1 MSLSPQKL
9 PLLMLAHLLAALLD
23 NTAHVLFSLLRANC
37 GAVVGLEICRDPVKE
52 SLILRH
58 PHPNMSTVDERMET
72 G

>member
-37 GAVVGLEICRDPVKE
+37 GAGTCLEICRDPVKE
-52 SLILRH
+52 SLISRH
-58 PHPNMSTVDERMET
+58 PYPNMSTMDERMET